1 VATRISH
8 VGLCVSDI
16 EKSLR
21 FYVDGLG
28 FEVQEQIP
36 SKDEVAR
43 LAEVTPP
50 VDMLAQFIVKDGTR
64 LELLAWR
71 HPGVRGEA
79 SRYRNQVGLTHLAF
93 QVDDLDEA
101 TARLVSLGGTI
112 IEETR
117 TTLVDTI
124 KLVVVKDPDGTRVE
138 LVQGMPT

>member
-1 VATRISH
+1 MATRISH
-8 VGLCVSDI
+8 VGLCVSNI

-36 SKDEVAR
+36 SKDEVAE

-50 VDMLAQFIVKDGTR
+50 VDMLAQFIVKDRTR

-71 HPGVRGEA
+71 RPGVRGEA
-79 SRYRNQVGLTHLAF
+79 SRYRNQIGLTHLAF

-101 TARLVSLGGTI
+101 TARLVSLGGTV

-124 KLVVVKDPDGTRVE
+124 KLVVVKDPDGTRIE

>member
-1 VATRISH
+1 MATHISH
-8 VGLCVSDI
+8 VGLCVADL
-16 EKSLR
+16 ERSLR

-28 FEVQEQIP
+28 FEVEEQIP
-36 SKDEVAR
+36 SNDEVAE

-50 VDMLAQFIVKDGTR
+50 VDMLAQFIAKDGTR
-64 LELLAWR
+64 LELLAWQQ
-71 HPGVRGEA
+71 PGTRGEA
-79 SRYRNQVGLTHLAF
+79 SRFRNQIGLTHLAF
-93 QVDDLDEA
+93 RVDDIDEA
-101 TARLVSLGGTI
+101 TARLVSLGGTV